1 MAATTLCAHCGLNVT
16 LAGGGDGPQFCC
28 NGCETIYNALFG
40 AGLGGFYRE
49 RANAPQ
55 RAADAAPDGVFA
67 AFDDP
72 EFARLYVTPETNG
85 THRSVELF
93 LEGVHCAACVW
104 VLEKLP
110 ALVPGVVKAEL
121 SYGESLLRVTWD
133 DSQVALSRV
142 ARTLANVGYPPHP
155 ADARHDAKVE
165 KASDRTL
172 LARIGVAGATFGNV
186 MLLSFALYSSEYGGL
201 DMGHDYEEFF
211 RWGSLVLTVP
221 SVSWTAWPFFRGAL
235 LSLKTRSPHL
245 DLPIGIGIAAALIW
259 GSISTISRGGD
270 IYFDSVTML
279 VFLLLVG
286 RLIQTRQQRY
296 ARRATDLL
304 LALAPSTSRLV
315 EESGVRA
322 VPTAAVPRDA
332 LVEVHT
338 GESIGVDGVI
348 ESGTSNVDESLLT
361 GESRPRRVNIGDQV
375 SAGTINV
382 TSMLRIRAL
391 HTGHET
397 RLAKL
402 VHDMERASER
412 RAPVVLLADRL
423 SARFVTIVLGLAS
436 VTFLY
441 WLQFGVNIAVD
452 RAVSLL
458 IVTCPCALG
467 LATPLA
473 ASAALGK
480 AAKGGLLVKGMK
492 YLELMADPG
501 LIVFDKTGTLT
512 AGKLSVVDSEHLG
525 ELGPFILAAEGASAH
540 PVARALVAA
549 CLEPTQPPLTVIC
562 QHESLGLGVH
572 AEARTVTGNTH
583 HIHVGSAT
591 WLRRECGIDTAS
603 ERTQSLLA
611 RGLSPVYVAV
621 DGELRATLGLGDP
634 LRSDTP
640 ATLDALANLGYR
652 LAVLSGDRRE
662 VVEQVVAKTGASFT
676 TVLSEQSPEQKLA
689 FIEQAAQNTA
699 VYMVGDGVNDAAALR
714 AARVG
719 IAVCGGAEASLA
731 AADVFST
738 KPGLGP
744 VLELVVGARRTM
756 TTIRRNLSFSL
767 SYNIVAAVLAVTG
780 HISPLIAAILMPLSS
795 LTVLTNSYRAKTFRG
810 VQ

>member
-1 MAATTLCAHCGLNVT
+1 M
-16 LAGGGDGPQFCC
+16 GGDGGPQFCC
-28 NGCETIYNALFG
+28 NGCETIYRALLG
-40 AGLGGFYRE
+40 AGLGAFYAE

-55 RAADAAPDGVFA
+55 RAADTTPNDTFA

-72 EFARLYVTPETNG
+72 EFARIYVTTDPDS
-85 THRSVELF
+85 THRTVDLF

-110 ALVPGVVKAEL
+110 ALVPGVIKAEL

-133 DSQVALSRV
+133 ESQVALSHV
-142 ARTLANVGYPPHP
+142 ARTLSNVGYPPHP
-155 ADARHDAKVE
+155 ADARHDASIE
-165 KASDRTL
+165 KAGDRTL

-201 DMGHDYEEFF
+201 DMGRDFEEFF

-221 SVSWTAWPFFRGAL
+221 SVLWTAWPFFRGAL

-259 GSISTISRGGD
+259 GSVSTISRGGE

-286 RLIQTRQQRY
+286 RLIQSRQQRY

-315 EESGVRA
+315 EAGGVRV

-338 GESIGVDGVI
+338 GESIGVDGII
-348 ESGTSNVDESLLT
+348 ESGASNLDESLLT
-361 GESRPRRVNIGDQV
+361 GESRPRRVAAGDQV
-375 SAGTINV
+375 SAGTVNV

-423 SARFVTIVLGLAS
+423 SARFVTIVLSLAS
-436 VTFLY
+436 LTFLY
-441 WLQFGVNIAVD
+441 WLRFGVNIAVD

-473 ASAALGK
+473 AGAALGK

-501 LIVFDKTGTLT
+501 LVVFDKTGTLT
-512 AGKLSVVDSEHLG
+512 EGKLSVVDG
-525 ELGPFILAAEGASAH
+525 ECTTELSPFILAAEGASAH

-549 CLEPTQPPLTVIC
+549 CGAPSEPPLTVISYSE
-562 QHESLGLGVH
+562 QLGLGVR
-572 AEARTVTGNTH
+572 AELQTATGTVH
-583 HIHVGSAT
+583 QVYIGSSA
-591 WLRRECGIDTAS
+591 WLRQECGIDTDTARS
-603 ERTQSLLA
+603 RSLLDQ
-611 RGLSPVYVAV
+611 GLSPVYVAI
-621 DGELRATLGLGDP
+621 DGTLRATLGLGDP
-634 LRSDTP
+634 LRKDTP
-640 ATLDALANLGYR
+640 ATLRELAAMGYQ

-662 VVEQVVAKTGASFT
+662 VVDHVVAQTGVTFT

-689 FIEQAAQNTA
+689 FIESAAQQTP

-744 VLELVVGARRTM
+744 VLELAVGARRTM
-756 TTIRRNLSFSL
+756 RTIRRNLSFSL
-767 SYNIVAAVLAVTG
+767 SYNIIAAVLAVTG

>member
-1 MAATTLCAHCGLNVT
+1 MAATTTLCAHCGLNVT
-16 LAGGGDGPQFCC
+16 PARGDERPQFCC
-28 NGCETIYNALFG
+28 NGCEAIYNALFG
-40 AGLGGFYRE
+40 AGLGAFYQE
-49 RANAPQ
+49 RARAPQ
-55 RAADAAPDGVFA
+55 RAVNAAGDVFA
-67 AFDDP
+67 SFDDP
-72 EFARLYVTPETNG
+72 EFTRLYVTADANG
-85 THRSVELF
+85 SERSVELF

-110 ALVPGVVKAEL
+110 VLVPGVLKAEL

-133 DSQVALSRV
+133 DSQVALSSV

-155 ADARHDAKVE
+155 ADARHDANVE
-165 KASDRTL
+165 KSSDRIL

-201 DMGHDYEEFF
+201 DMGRDYEEFF
-211 RWGSLVLTVP
+211 RWGSLVLTIP
-221 SVSWTAWPFFRGAL
+221 SVLWTAWPFFRGAL
-235 LSLKTRSPHL
+235 LSLRTRSPHL

-259 GSISTISRGGD
+259 GSICTATRGGD

-286 RLIQTRQQRY
+286 RLIQSRQQRY

-315 EESGVRA
+315 EPSGVRV

-338 GESIGVDGVI
+338 GESIGIDGVV

-361 GESRPRRVNIGDQV
+361 GESRPRRVNVGDQV
-375 SAGTINV
+375 SAGTVNV
-382 TSMLRIRAL
+382 TSLLRIRAC

-402 VHDMERASER
+402 VQDMERASER

-423 SARFVTIVLGLAS
+423 SARFVTIVLSLAS

-492 YLELMADPG
+492 YLELMAAPG
-501 LIVFDKTGTLT
+501 LVVFDKTGTLT
-512 AGKLSVVDSEHLG
+512 AGTLSVVDGEHLS
-525 ELGPFILAAEGASAH
+525 ELAPFIVAAESSSAH

-549 CLEPTQPPLTVIC
+549 CTEPARPLTVMS
-562 QHESLGLGVH
+562 QREGLGLGVF
-572 AEARTVTGNTH
+572 AEVRAVAGVIH
-583 HIHVGSAT
+583 HVHVGSAA
-591 WLRRECGIDTAS
+591 WLRQECGVDTAS
-603 ERTQSLLA
+603 ERTQSLLGQ
-611 RGLSPVYVAV
+611 GLSPVYVAV
-621 DGELRATLGLGDP
+621 DGQVRATLGLGDP

-640 ATLDALANLGYR
+640 ATLAALADLGYQ

-662 VVEQVVAKTGASFT
+662 VVEQVVAKAGVRFT
-676 TVLSEQSPEQKLA
+676 TVLSEQNPEQKLA
-689 FIEQAAQNTA
+689 FIEQAAQHAA

-719 IAVCGGAEASLA
+719 IAICGGAEASLA

-738 KPGLGP
+738 KPGLRP
-744 VLELVVGARRTM
+744 VLELAVGARRTM
-756 TTIRRNLSFSL
+756 RTIRRNMSFSL